1 MAMKKIKSAPVGV
14 IDKVLIILELLDKNP
29 DGLKLGEIA
38 GQSKI
43 NKSTA
48 HRFLSHLEAQKYRT
62 QAGKAW
68 DWTQL
73 SRDSRKD
80 LPQSP

>member
-48 HRFLSHLEAQKYRT
+48 HRFLI
-62 QAGKAW
+62 
-68 DWTQL
+68 
-73 SRDSRKD
+73 
-80 LPQSP
+80 